1 MDYFLHRLKERNFQ
15 KRKVGIIENGSWAP
29 SAGKCMKNIL
39 QDMKDVEIVEP
50 VITIKSTM
58 TDDNLEQMK
67 NLADE
72 ISFN

>member
-1 MDYFLHRLKERNFQ
+1 
-15 KRKVGIIENGSWAP
+15 
-29 SAGKCMKNIL
+29 MKNIL
-39 QDMKDVEIVEP
+39 QDMKDIEIIEP

-72 ISFN
+72 ISMN